1 MMILFYERN
10 IDEGGIMTEDRENK
24 IIEERIKGWTAFEYE
39 KFLNEIDREIEK
51 IRKKTKATDK
61 ELEIGYKILSPAPT
75 ACFIDPVIFMH
86 EKYDEYLS
94 ILSA

>member
-1 MMILFYERN
+1 
-10 IDEGGIMTEDRENK
+10 MTEDRENK

-61 ELEIGYKILSPAPT
+61 ELEIGYKILSQHQQHVLLIQLFLCMKNT
-75 ACFIDPVIFMH
+75 MNISGI
-86 EKYDEYLS
+86 
-94 ILSA
+94 

>member
-1 MMILFYERN
+1 
-10 IDEGGIMTEDRENK
+10 MTEDRENK

-75 ACFIDPVIFMH
+75 ACFMIQLFLCMKNTMNI
-86 EKYDEYLS
+86 S
-94 ILSA
+94 GI

>member
-1 MMILFYERN
+1 
-10 IDEGGIMTEDRENK
+10 MTEDRENK

-61 ELEIGYKILSPAPT
+61 ELEIG
-75 ACFIDPVIFMH
+75 
-86 EKYDEYLS
+86 
-94 ILSA
+94 

>member
-1 MMILFYERN
+1 
-10 IDEGGIMTEDRENK
+10 MTEDRENK

-86 EKYDEYLS
+86 EKYDEMCIRDSTKRDDTGNRNKQYT
-94 ILSA
+94 

>member
-51 IRKKTKATDK
+51 IRKRKLVTR
-61 ELEIGYKILSPAPT
+61 Y
-75 ACFIDPVIFMH
+75 
-86 EKYDEYLS
+86 YLQHQQHVLLIQLFLCMKNTMNIS
-94 ILSA
+94 GI